1 MSYYSPEIG
10 GMSGP
15 SGFAPADFDDALQPL
30 GAMFDVGGHGSST
43 PYLNAVNSMVH
54 KATDEARGRA
64 AALLNLPG
72 GWKRR
77 LRDFISAKNNELLD
91 FLKLT
96 VPSHAV
102 LGPGEVLLR
111 RFGNPQVTPSHP
123 SVRDMVMD
131 ISGAGETTLA
141 ELNGL
146 LKSTGEADTLTN
158 YANQTR
164 MIYDEYRIAGDAVL
178 LQQNLLK
185 AKLDKL
191 DKIQYRI
198 TGLLEID
205 PTEKY
210 QPLMEAS
217 EAYLKKIFEDNKIE
231 EEYNKLLEAYRRF
244 ITLRDV
250 VSMSRAL
257 NSYES
262 EPVCSICLNETV
274 SYAITPCGHTLC
286 NTCVKKQNGQCFM
299 CRNHIK
305 DKVRIYFS

>member
-131 ISGAGETTLA
+131 ISGAGEATLA